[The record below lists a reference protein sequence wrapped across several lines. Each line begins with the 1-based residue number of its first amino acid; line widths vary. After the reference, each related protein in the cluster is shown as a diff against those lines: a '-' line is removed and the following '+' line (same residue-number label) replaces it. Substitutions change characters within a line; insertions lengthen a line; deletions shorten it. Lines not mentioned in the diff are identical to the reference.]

1 MSIQKKLTEALQY
14 TDKTKMFMP
23 PDNGDKCWTVGS
35 ENFTREEVAHLL
47 CTQIAMIGND
57 LRAYSGKDL
66 TKEMCQVIDNL
77 RIPKF

>member
-14 TDKTKMFMP
+14 TDKTKMFIP
-23 PDNGDKCWTVGS
+23 PDDGDKCWTVGS

-47 CTQIAMIGND
+47 WTQVAMIKND
-57 LRAYSGKDL
+57 IK
-66 TKEMCQVIDNL
+66 KECGIEVLYEVLDIVDNP